1 MEALRFAIPPQCPL
15 VCDPRRRSPWTLTDY
30 AANGIDVIQVR
41 QKNGGSY
48 DTIASFTWN
57 SQHRPLASTDA
68 AGKTTECPRPVTD
81 NDLYLQRP
89 GYLVTINP
97 PLSGISDQIKFTY
110 DSKGRVATRTQ
121 WGYKLTYSY
130 DDLNR
135 LTRTTFPDATY
146 EEITYDKLDKVS
158 FRDRLGRV
166 TRYAYDANR
175 HLISETDPL
184 NRATLY
190 EWCTC
195 GQMVKLTDPK
205 GNATQWHHDLQGRV
219 TQKQFADGTKIL
231 SSYGAARGLLSSVT
245 DPN

>member
-1 MEALRFAIPPQCPL
+1 
-15 VCDPRRRSPWTLTDY
+15 
-30 AANGIDVIQVR
+30 
-41 QKNGGSY
+41 
-48 DTIASFTWN
+48 
-57 SQHRPLASTDA
+57 
-68 AGKTTECPRPVTD
+68 
-81 NDLYLQRP
+81 
-89 GYLVTINP
+89 
-97 PLSGISDQIKFTY
+97 
-110 DSKGRVATRTQ
+110 
-121 WGYKLTYSY
+121 
-130 DDLNR
+130 
-135 LTRTTFPDATY
+135 
-146 EEITYDKLDKVS
+146 
-158 FRDRLGRV
+158 V

-219 TQKQFADGTKIL
+219 TQKEFADGTKIL